1 MNENFRTPKCIS
13 DPDMCE
19 KNEIITE
26 TSGSIELNA
35 KSYKNFKS
43 QLFQIK
49 LPADRKVY
57 RFVGSKSQ
65 TDSKGFQIDA

>member
-1 MNENFRTPKCIS
+1 
-13 DPDMCE
+13 MCE

-26 TSGSIELNA
+26 PSGSIELNA

-49 LPADRKVY
+49 LPADRKV
-57 RFVGSKSQ
+57 
-65 TDSKGFQIDA
+65 